1 MADPYH
7 HFLNFNNSCA
17 IDSFLELA
25 QFTFF
30 HDLCSKEKGE
40 LLSLVANSCA
50 LRHDAGKN
58 MSKKLLFDIRE
69 AVWKWIES
77 NCPSFAGRTS
87 NASFEEILDHICTT
101 SDESDLF
108 SVKSSCRYICSTP
121 GCNAFKVR
129 EKRECP
135 VYVFQPELNDHNND
149 MGATLSKTSSS
160 STEVIRETFIES
172 SCVPNIPVR
181 NSYQLLT
188 DEAETSHETVA
199 SQIIQVTPVRAHTT
213 NCAKEKT
220 KRKLLPSS
228 PPPSKKINSSSKKL
242 NSSSKKCILKL
253 ENVTKGC
260 DPKVTLKSKNVS
272 DSDNA
277 SIPLNDITNVTQQ
290 KGPSVQFCDYVVI
303 QNGRLFVDIQLLNS
317 MNLLGKQWKRSR
329 LLNRV
334 KYYGFDSTTEV
345 IDINCINFISLKV
358 FIVLLFKSNFCE
370 QTLRQNT
377 CTEILTL
384 LNKAAMANNTSKWA
398 SFSVHT
404 ELDENQLYVD
414 MNDLYSLL
422 DVKTKRIRPLL
433 PGLKRLAL
441 SDDHFIFEKKN
452 ARSHISFEAFT
463 GVLLTHLS
471 ISKQKLLKPTA
482 DILNRLEIYFLQNF
496 DYIQKD
502 FHCKMLRD
510 RNQPAW
516 ASKQNLSSP
525 NDDTD
530 SEKVCKVN
538 AGTKLSRGRSTA
550 DIISP
555 STGTNLK
562 YNKTMKRRLKQQH
575 LSLQQ
580 IASVI
585 HKGDKD
591 SLKQAIVYDI
601 NQNKSP
607 SSHEVEWSGQVNRD
621 DLVDILKGV
630 PSVNL
635 KYDNFFDE
643 IACDHNVN
651 GGRCGEMVG
660 KLGSVAGEGS
670 GKGYFISKVERLK
683 QNMAERC
690 VAKGEIIDCNPD
702 GTLKEKIS
710 LNKIDAHALLLPC
723 YEGCCYGP
731 LLEGVSSDHVT
742 FDIDVVLQ
750 KALGF
755 SSSETELKV
764 ETALWNCMS
773 KVTFLLRDS
782 DPVPT
787 LKPGSL
793 ETSLD
798 ENDYYWGMSADKVDE
813 CILNLDLFHKL
824 FVLLYGGNK
833 LTPYMIKII
842 DITGCLLRSLPVTTL
857 MRFSTEGGE
866 HLHYTDGTYFHQHTQ
881 KGGAGKTEDPIYAI
895 LCHKYRLLKT
905 RLIKYSTN
913 SEAQYAKA
921 GRDFLDWVDEELEHH
936 ASNMASENR
945 ISCTPQLESRSP
957 VYNFY
962 FVGRVPAVLFKNSAI
977 SSKDAL
983 VKKLRDC
990 KSRVL
995 DLTVDQ
1001 LPKRSHHR
1009 KIIMLTQQ
1017 SLCHQKNPPKSLIM
1031 ACKRGWPIVNVA
1043 FALQYVNDPFS
1054 DINSF
1059 MLDIKNIQSHPFV
1072 RLSRPF
1078 SSHSSKHRK
1087 SHVVTKY
1094 KNMLRKKAKVNVR
1107 RHHKK
1112 KKSGL
1117 VKPGSSFALFV
1128 YDASKTL
1135 TGEQLRLPIRDR
1147 QCLISKKWRELTIEE
1162 KAMYA
1167 FKARERYY
1175 KTLKNQLP
1183 NVSDAMKS
1191 QSFPLSYERKKSFK
1205 HI

>member
-40 LLSLVANSCA
+40 LMSLVANSCA

-135 VYVFQPELNDHNND
+135 VYVFQPQLNDHNND
-149 MGATLSKTSSS
+149 MGATLSSMFSNPPSSNRKCDTCQVRSLECSSRDNFVRLPEYLFVRVPTVNRNIGGIQQLVVMDGIIVPEVIDFANGQKYIFRGAVRGIGRHFTTAVKIDDKFVHIDGNDTNILTAPSLTQLANAVKQQYYSSVTKAPKEHHSDVHSYQTKSIDGYFLFMFSKDSSMKYLSPPLNVSHAETSSS

-414 MNDLYSLL
+414 MNVLYSLL

-441 SDDHFIFEKKN
+441 SDDHFIFDQKIHGATFHLKHLLGYYL
-452 ARSHISFEAFT
+452 HIS
-463 GVLLTHLS
+463 V
-471 ISKQKLLKPTA
+471 
-482 DILNRLEIYFLQNF
+482 
-496 DYIQKD
+496 
-502 FHCKMLRD
+502 
-510 RNQPAW
+510 
-516 ASKQNLSSP
+516 
-525 NDDTD
+525 
-530 SEKVCKVN
+530 
-538 AGTKLSRGRSTA
+538 
-550 DIISP
+550 
-555 STGTNLK
+555 
-562 YNKTMKRRLKQQH
+562 
-575 LSLQQ
+575 
-580 IASVI
+580 
-585 HKGDKD
+585 
-591 SLKQAIVYDI
+591 
-601 NQNKSP
+601 
-607 SSHEVEWSGQVNRD
+607 
-621 DLVDILKGV
+621 
-630 PSVNL
+630 
-635 KYDNFFDE
+635 
-643 IACDHNVN
+643 
-651 GGRCGEMVG
+651 
-660 KLGSVAGEGS
+660 
-670 GKGYFISKVERLK
+670 
-683 QNMAERC
+683 
-690 VAKGEIIDCNPD
+690 
-702 GTLKEKIS
+702 
-710 LNKIDAHALLLPC
+710 
-723 YEGCCYGP
+723 
-731 LLEGVSSDHVT
+731 
-742 FDIDVVLQ
+742 
-750 KALGF
+750 
-755 SSSETELKV
+755 
-764 ETALWNCMS
+764 
-773 KVTFLLRDS
+773 
-782 DPVPT
+782 
-787 LKPGSL
+787 
-793 ETSLD
+793 
-798 ENDYYWGMSADKVDE
+798 
-813 CILNLDLFHKL
+813 
-824 FVLLYGGNK
+824 
-833 LTPYMIKII
+833 
-842 DITGCLLRSLPVTTL
+842 
-857 MRFSTEGGE
+857 
-866 HLHYTDGTYFHQHTQ
+866 
-881 KGGAGKTEDPIYAI
+881 
-895 LCHKYRLLKT
+895 
-905 RLIKYSTN
+905 
-913 SEAQYAKA
+913 
-921 GRDFLDWVDEELEHH
+921 
-936 ASNMASENR
+936 
-945 ISCTPQLESRSP
+945 
-957 VYNFY
+957 
-962 FVGRVPAVLFKNSAI
+962 
-977 SSKDAL
+977 
-983 VKKLRDC
+983 
-990 KSRVL
+990 
-995 DLTVDQ
+995 
-1001 LPKRSHHR
+1001 
-1009 KIIMLTQQ
+1009 
-1017 SLCHQKNPPKSLIM
+1017 
-1031 ACKRGWPIVNVA
+1031 
-1043 FALQYVNDPFS
+1043 
-1054 DINSF
+1054 
-1059 MLDIKNIQSHPFV
+1059 
-1072 RLSRPF
+1072 
-1078 SSHSSKHRK
+1078 
-1087 SHVVTKY
+1087 
-1094 KNMLRKKAKVNVR
+1094 
-1107 RHHKK
+1107 
-1112 KKSGL
+1112 
-1117 VKPGSSFALFV
+1117 
-1128 YDASKTL
+1128 
-1135 TGEQLRLPIRDR
+1135 
-1147 QCLISKKWRELTIEE
+1147 
-1162 KAMYA
+1162 
-1167 FKARERYY
+1167 
-1175 KTLKNQLP
+1175 
-1183 NVSDAMKS
+1183 
-1191 QSFPLSYERKKSFK
+1191 
-1205 HI
+1205 